1 MLGRSGEW
9 GDHVTLQAAADNVSA
24 AISNS
29 LLLLLDATIDYYFY
43 SFFLKYLEFFF
54 SNWAEKVQFD

>member
-54 SNWAEKVQFD
+54 SN